1 MFAAR
6 QQLQAKQ
13 KGDSS
18 SFPMSGTSSGT
29 KKVAAI
35 KPQFKPLSKKSSFVA
50 PFKKEET
57 IKESAPRMSPQ
68 KKPVLKQLEKL
79 REPGTVFCTK
89 SYPIILN
96 SYQK

>member
-18 SFPMSGTSSGT
+18 SFTTTGTSSGT

-35 KPQFKPLSKKSSFVA
+35 KPQFKPLSRKQSSFVTPYIKSDEA
-50 PFKKEET
+50 
-57 IKESAPRMSPQ
+57 IKEAPKLSPQ
-68 KKPVLKQLEKL
+68 KKPMAKQLDKL
-79 REPGTVFCTK
+79 RECK
-89 SYPIILN
+89 IEMS
-96 SYQK
+96 

>member
-18 SFPMSGTSSGT
+18 SFPTTTGTSSGA

-35 KPQFKPLSKKSSFVA
+35 KPQFKPLSKKQSSFVT
-50 PFKKEET
+50 PYIKKDET
-57 IKESAPRMSPQ
+57 IKESSPKLSPQ
-68 KKPVLKQLEKL
+68 KKPVMKQLDKL
-79 REPGTVFCTK
+79 REG
-89 SYPIILN
+89 
-96 SYQK
+96 